1 MIEVINEIVGNRML
15 FIVGAW
21 YGVPITIALIVLF
34 FVKSS
39 RDERGRA
46 IIGKASIIATITF
59 IILVN
64 VVCKILDDMDINYVT
79 IGFCFQWIYNIVLT
93 VEVIA
98 ILIYKKIE

>member
-1 MIEVINEIVGNRML
+1 MIEVINAIVSNRML